1 MPILANMFLALPICT
16 VSNVV
21 LVTYLFGPRLQAH
34 GKVIVD
40 NKELAE
46 FHRRPDE
53 FTAYVVEACCG
64 CKWHH
69 LVRVVPIGGQRSDR
83 RVG

>member
-1 MPILANMFLALPICT
+1 M
-16 VSNVV
+16 SNVV

-34 GKVIVD
+34 GKVIAD